1 MYTAVIII
9 AIVVIV
15 VQLQVVALKAK
26 IGELSTE
33 NGVLKSSIEREHSKL
48 LLSLSDIERSI
59 EIIED
64 NINRLKEDE
73 IHEINDDIKHLKSW
87 LRNVGEIATSKKD
100 GANSVRG

>member
-1 MYTAVIII
+1 MYTIVIVIAV
-9 AIVVIV
+9 VVIV
-15 VQLQVVALKAK
+15 VQMQVSSLKAK
-26 IGELSTE
+26 IGDLRTE
-33 NGVLKSSIEREHSKL
+33 NEVLKSSIDHEHSKL
-48 LLSLSDIERSI
+48 LLSVSDIERSI

-100 GANSVRG
+100 GTNSVRG